1 MSSMQKNHQHLVRPC
16 AVFLERLNEIFI
28 PSKRC
33 KVDADII
40 YRSSNEQNS
49 IAHHHNEELSVDVL
63 MLPNNKVKISSS
75 STFDD
80 ILPTSSNQIN
90 INDDIK
96 PVVRIRP
103 HQSSIDSNDF
113 ESSTVAAP
121 TKQRSNSLR
130 RIESSSSNKY
140 DSDSYLF
147 NGTFDSD
154 DELGMDLNDDDLAS
168 INHVLDFDDDDD
180 MSNFD
185 DENAHL
191 SSTTNSNHGPG
202 YHPIQLP
209 DLVMGSIR
217 SENGVKSEPSFQ
229 YSDLFNRKGRTFV
242 CDERGNRVVSVKLE
256 KNSAKRL
263 IDAIERNSGRLVL
276 EECRRGDLQAHILKV
291 VFKDEQ
297 EFFDFNRSGIV
308 SKHSFKQCPEMYT
321 RFLESLFE
329 SQTYPNE
336 NETDPLGPDDTDQL
350 SHTYSCKVHECGEA
364 FTSKSEAIKHAKKH
378 AELDPFD
385 FVCDHCGKKFLGI
398 ANMKRH
404 LRVHMGSEGK
414 DFACPLCHYR
424 GCTTTHVKRHMAHK
438 HLEKSIP
445 CPYCSFMAA
454 TNADLKIHMARR
466 HWDIEGLDILNNLP
480 KTYKKEWKC
489 NKCDTVFHDYSD
501 FQNHIYSHSSQ
512 TNKFQCNLCPYNCK
526 SFSKLKRHMLYHQGQ
541 RNYECPKCNNK
552 FYQMEHLKRHLTSIH
567 KLNIP
572 QIGRGNRLFSS
583 DILKRHSDMPN
594 IPPPH
599 GTVPQCYKVISKCVF
614 TCQKCPFSTTKLYHL
629 NEHVK
634 SEHLQL
640 DDSAHVCTFCSY
652 ITDKKTN
659 LKRHLHHNHA
669 GQSNTPVLLSNDALL
684 SNPNTKFQ
692 CGLCRRYQSNVDEFI
707 KHITEKH
714 RMDVVILDSA
724 NNGNIHQQIKSRGR
738 AELICASNN
747 STPFRFDEF
756 GGLVTVYLING
767 STILRDKSM
776 HTSTYFYII
785 NVNIADILL
794 VLSCLPER
802 LAAVFGS
809 NNGFQLGMFTCYLLP
824 FLQQVSMHAA
834 FAFLL
839 VLTIHR
845 CYPAGVPRF
854 LQGNIIRRQIRNYCQ
869 TLCIIWAFAII
880 INLPLFA
887 ITKYE
892 IHRFNVSI
900 TLESQT
906 NMTSIIDAPYC
917 FTEAEETWSRTYLIL
932 LLVFTYIITG
942 IFLIVI
948 YGQVIR
954 IILTSKKY
962 SQKSLNHHDHHHHRF
977 LSQKNVQDKAYSSK
991 FLFRTNQR
999 YPLNL
1004 LHTSTTPLVLSKS
1017 TGHQDSNS
1025 SSTNSHSTQHLQVI
1039 IMLFIVI
1046 LLYILL
1052 LLPYRL
1058 LNLLYIIHN
1067 HMFQHTF
1074 INEIMFQWLINIVRL
1089 LVFLNCALQ
1098 PITYLI
1104 ISSRLRQTVW
1114 KLFRSYYTCHCQ
1126 WSAEISTPRLE
1137 KHYKSHVRPI
1147 RTYSSQKYPHRNPF
1161 DYQLKQN
1168 FNRDMRPVQTSL
1180 NNIHLLTSPSSQGNQ
1195 LTISRSPSPAVL
1207 SNLTL
1212 SQSLSQS
1219 PIYLTQ
1225 QTQKT
1230 RYVVSFTNELRK

>member
-1 MSSMQKNHQHLVRPC
+1 MQKNHQHLVRPC
-16 AVFLERLNEIFI
+16 AVFLERLNDTFI
-28 PSKRC
+28 PSKRY

-40 YRSSNEQNS
+40 YRSSNEQSSN
-49 IAHHHNEELSVDVL
+49 NNNNNNDELSVDVL

-80 ILPTSSNQIN
+80 IITPSNNQISTN
-90 INDDIK
+90 NDIK

-103 HQSSIDSNDF
+103 HQSSIDSNDY
-113 ESSTVAAP
+113 ESSTATA
-121 TKQRSNSLR
+121 TNKRQNSLR

-168 INHVLDFDDDDD
+168 INHVLDFDDDDI
-180 MSNFD
+180 SNFD
-185 DENAHL
+185 DDNQHL
-191 SSTTNSNHGPG
+191 SSTTNGNHPPG
-202 YHPIQLP
+202 YHSTQLP

-263 IDAIERNSGRLVL
+263 IDAIERNLGRLVL

-297 EFFDFNRSGIV
+297 EFFDFNRSAIV

-336 NETDPLGPDDTDQL
+336 NEHDPLVSDEADQL
-350 SHTYSCKVHECGEA
+350 NHSYCCKVHECGEA
-364 FTSKSEAIKHAKKH
+364 FTSRSEALKHAKKH

-594 IPPPH
+594 MPPSH

-747 STPFRFDEF
+747 STPFRFDEY
-756 GGLVTVYLING
+756 GGLVTVMKNPNETSIN
-767 STILRDKSM
+767 
-776 HTSTYFYII
+776 
-785 NVNIADILL
+785 N
-794 VLSCLPER
+794 
-802 LAAVFGS
+802 S
-809 NNGFQLGMFTCYLLP
+809 NNPPTNSTTDFL
-824 FLQQVSMHAA
+824 LQQ
-834 FAFLL
+834 
-839 VLTIHR
+839 
-845 CYPAGVPRF
+845 
-854 LQGNIIRRQIRNYCQ
+854 
-869 TLCIIWAFAII
+869 
-880 INLPLFA
+880 
-887 ITKYE
+887 
-892 IHRFNVSI
+892 
-900 TLESQT
+900 
-906 NMTSIIDAPYC
+906 
-917 FTEAEETWSRTYLIL
+917 
-932 LLVFTYIITG
+932 
-942 IFLIVI
+942 
-948 YGQVIR
+948 
-954 IILTSKKY
+954 
-962 SQKSLNHHDHHHHRF
+962 
-977 LSQKNVQDKAYSSK
+977 
-991 FLFRTNQR
+991 
-999 YPLNL
+999 
-1004 LHTSTTPLVLSKS
+1004 
-1017 TGHQDSNS
+1017 
-1025 SSTNSHSTQHLQVI
+1025 
-1039 IMLFIVI
+1039 
-1046 LLYILL
+1046 
-1052 LLPYRL
+1052 
-1058 LNLLYIIHN
+1058 
-1067 HMFQHTF
+1067 
-1074 INEIMFQWLINIVRL
+1074 
-1089 LVFLNCALQ
+1089 
-1098 PITYLI
+1098 
-1104 ISSRLRQTVW
+1104 
-1114 KLFRSYYTCHCQ
+1114 
-1126 WSAEISTPRLE
+1126 
-1137 KHYKSHVRPI
+1137 
-1147 RTYSSQKYPHRNPF
+1147 
-1161 DYQLKQN
+1161 
-1168 FNRDMRPVQTSL
+1168 
-1180 NNIHLLTSPSSQGNQ
+1180 
-1195 LTISRSPSPAVL
+1195 
-1207 SNLTL
+1207 
-1212 SQSLSQS
+1212 
-1219 PIYLTQ
+1219 
-1225 QTQKT
+1225 
-1230 RYVVSFTNELRK
+1230 

>member
-1 MSSMQKNHQHLVRPC
+1 MQKNHQHLVRPC
-16 AVFLERLNEIFI
+16 AVLVERLNDTFI
-28 PSKRC
+28 PSKRY

-40 YRSSNEQNS
+40 YRSLNEQSSNP
-49 IAHHHNEELSVDVL
+49 HDELSVDVL

-80 ILPTSSNQIN
+80 LPIHTTNSTTT
-90 INDDIK
+90 NDEIK
-96 PVVRIRP
+96 PMVRIRP
-103 HQSSIDSNDF
+103 HQSSIDSIDYDL
-113 ESSTVAAP
+113 ST
-121 TKQRSNSLR
+121 TKRSNSQATTSR
-130 RIESSSSNKY
+130 SSNKY
-140 DSDSYLF
+140 DSDSYLL
-147 NGTFDSD
+147 NGPFDSE
-154 DELGMDLNDDDLAS
+154 DELGMDLNDDELAS
-168 INHVLDFDDDDD
+168 IHRVLDFDDDD

-185 DENAHL
+185 DENPQL
-191 SSTTNSNHGPG
+191 SSTTGPG
-202 YHPIQLP
+202 YHPAQLP
-209 DLVMGSIR
+209 DLVMGSLR
-217 SENGVKSEPSFQ
+217 ADSDVKFEPSFQ

-242 CDERGNRVVSVKLE
+242 CDERGNRVVSVKLD
-256 KNSAKRL
+256 KNSAKHL
-263 IDAIERNSGRLVL
+263 IDAIERNLGRLIL

-297 EFFDFNRSGIV
+297 EFFDFNRSAIV

-329 SQTYPNE
+329 SQTYPNDNE
-336 NETDPLGPDDTDQL
+336 NDPLGNDEADQM
-350 SHTYSCKVHECGEA
+350 SHSYCCKVHECGEA
-364 FTSKSEAIKHAKKH
+364 FPSRSEAMKHAKKH

-572 QIGRGNRLFSS
+572 QIGRGNRLFGS
-583 DILKRHSDMPN
+583 DLLKRNSDMPN
-594 IPPPH
+594 MPPPH

-747 STPFRFDEF
+747 TTPFRFDEY
-756 GGLVTVYLING
+756 GGLVTVMKNPGNSNDLNSSQMAINDQNNSA
-767 STILRDKSM
+767 STTNPTTD
-776 HTSTYFYII
+776 
-785 NVNIADILL
+785 
-794 VLSCLPER
+794 
-802 LAAVFGS
+802 
-809 NNGFQLGMFTCYLLP
+809 
-824 FLQQVSMHAA
+824 
-834 FAFLL
+834 FLL
-839 VLTIHR
+839 
-845 CYPAGVPRF
+845 
-854 LQGNIIRRQIRNYCQ
+854 
-869 TLCIIWAFAII
+869 
-880 INLPLFA
+880 
-887 ITKYE
+887 
-892 IHRFNVSI
+892 
-900 TLESQT
+900 SQ
-906 NMTSIIDAPYC
+906 
-917 FTEAEETWSRTYLIL
+917 
-932 LLVFTYIITG
+932 
-942 IFLIVI
+942 
-948 YGQVIR
+948 
-954 IILTSKKY
+954 
-962 SQKSLNHHDHHHHRF
+962 
-977 LSQKNVQDKAYSSK
+977 
-991 FLFRTNQR
+991 
-999 YPLNL
+999 
-1004 LHTSTTPLVLSKS
+1004 
-1017 TGHQDSNS
+1017 
-1025 SSTNSHSTQHLQVI
+1025 
-1039 IMLFIVI
+1039 
-1046 LLYILL
+1046 
-1052 LLPYRL
+1052 
-1058 LNLLYIIHN
+1058 
-1067 HMFQHTF
+1067 
-1074 INEIMFQWLINIVRL
+1074 
-1089 LVFLNCALQ
+1089 
-1098 PITYLI
+1098 
-1104 ISSRLRQTVW
+1104 
-1114 KLFRSYYTCHCQ
+1114 
-1126 WSAEISTPRLE
+1126 
-1137 KHYKSHVRPI
+1137 
-1147 RTYSSQKYPHRNPF
+1147 
-1161 DYQLKQN
+1161 
-1168 FNRDMRPVQTSL
+1168 
-1180 NNIHLLTSPSSQGNQ
+1180 
-1195 LTISRSPSPAVL
+1195 
-1207 SNLTL
+1207 
-1212 SQSLSQS
+1212 
-1219 PIYLTQ
+1219 
-1225 QTQKT
+1225 
-1230 RYVVSFTNELRK
+1230 